1 MKLNGVVFLKNSFTD
16 EADLCQTGPK
26 KLCAARLAWKA
37 ARSGEQGDGVVD
49 GWRPTRAP
57 GDMRLEFG
65 FAYGLFWSLSRYR
78 LGWLVGVVWRFW
90 LAACFFLRLLLLLL
104 CVRHPHPF
112 RHLLARCPAGHPPP
126 ATCRSHLAP
135 AALPRGKARAHQGMD
150 GWMDGS
156 CSMIRSLSKEDG
168 GHTPSACSSC
178 SIARGFLL
186 FSSLIC
192 KCKQGLSVVPDSFA
206 VVSCI
211 LQLN

>member
-1 MKLNGVVFLKNSFTD
+1 
-16 EADLCQTGPK
+16 
-26 KLCAARLAWKA
+26 
-37 ARSGEQGDGVVD
+37 
-49 GWRPTRAP
+49 
-57 GDMRLEFG
+57 MRLEFG

-150 GWMDGS
+150 GWIMQHDPFIIQRGW
-156 CSMIRSLSKEDG
+156 RSHAVCVLIMLDRAG
-168 GHTPSACSSC
+168 ISAL
-178 SIARGFLL
+178 LL
-186 FSSLIC
+186 FNL
-192 KCKQGLSVVPDSFA
+192 QMQTGA
-206 VVSCI
+206 VRARFVRGC
-211 LQLN
+211 QLYTPA